1 MDRRLGKSA
10 AMLKIH
16 RTTPSALFF
25 DTIDQPRERLLRWA
39 YRPLEE
45 RRQRRAPIDHDLFH
59 HGHLADL
66 VYQEFAGTCAF
77 CERPVDTSEGVS
89 HFRPL
94 NIDGDHGGEEYVD
107 HYSWLAYEWLNL
119 FLICRSCQ
127 KRRRDRFF
135 VTGRRARFLA
145 TFDEVRSEERPLLID
160 PTIDNPSS
168 HLSFLFTGECIPKR
182 NSAKGKVTV
191 EILALNDIELVNQR
205 SDAIEAVIGAWR
217 AALLDGADIS
227 DDVLTTP
234 FLGAWREVLARTL
247 NEYGIANLGASGGQS
262 LVRRLRELIMKN
274 DSDGRDRMAAAI
286 DLVRS
291 SDEIRRAEF
300 QRAPTETARDLYPSV
315 RLPQAYAMLKAPE
328 AEIVRVLISNY
339 KAIDRLDIRLR
350 EARSR
355 KSGASCLMLIGENA
369 VGKSTCLSAIALA
382 LLGTQEAKKLR
393 LTYRDLARSQA
404 RQSWD
409 VWGREPVEVRLQLD
423 AISDPAEFIYDPV
436 RGRVEGS
443 SEQSTIVLGYGPHRY
458 FANARGR
465 RGTSAAHG
473 VRSLFDSRQA
483 LPDPTEWLS
492 GLRGRAFDEVARTI
506 RMILPVGDDDHL
518 VHDSRS
524 GICVFAQ
531 GQLTPVG
538 QLSEGYRSV
547 FAMIADICRNLLE
560 HWSNLENAQG
570 VVLVDE
576 IETHLHPRWKMRV
589 MSSLREAF
597 PRVQFVVT
605 THDPL
610 CIRGMDDGEV
620 VVLARNEKGGI
631 TTLADLPDVSGM
643 RAEQLLTS
651 EYFGLSSTIDPDLHL
666 EIARLAKG
674 VASDPALKIGSEANE
689 LVSRLTVGDSA
700 SAQIIQ
706 EALLRYLR
714 EREKPLD
721 ALAPNARAAAVE
733 SVLRALRSSRAE

>member
-1 MDRRLGKSA
+1 
-10 AMLKIH
+10 MLKVR

-39 YRPLEE
+39 LRSLEE

-59 HGHLADL
+59 RSHLADM
-66 VYQEFAGTCAF
+66 VHQEFAGACAF
-77 CERPVDTSEGVS
+77 CERPVDPSDGVS

-94 NIDGDHGGEEYVD
+94 SVDGDHDGEGYAD

-119 FLICRSCQ
+119 FLICRICQ
-127 KRRRDRFF
+127 KQRRDRFY
-135 VTGRRARFLA
+135 VMGKRARFLA
-145 TFDEVRSEERPLLID
+145 TFDEVRAEERPLLID
-160 PTIDNPSS
+160 PTIDNPAS
-168 HLSFLFTGECIPKR
+168 HLSFLVSGECIPKR

-191 EILALNDIELVNQR
+191 DLLALNDDELVHR
-205 SDAIEAVIGAWR
+205 RLEAIETVVGAWQT
-217 AALLDGADIS
+217 ALQDGADIS
-227 DDVLTTP
+227 DAVLNTP
-234 FLGAWREVLARTL
+234 FLGAWRDVLTRTL
-247 NEYGIANLGASGGQS
+247 SEFGIATLGASSRLS
-262 LVRRLRELIMKN
+262 LVRRLRDLIEKN
-274 DSDGRDRMAAAI
+274 DREGCDRMVAAI
-286 DLVRS
+286 DLVRN
-291 SDEIRRAEF
+291 SDRIRRAEF
-300 QRAPTETARDLYPSV
+300 QREPTEPERAFYPVAVLPPEARL
-315 RLPQAYAMLKAPE
+315 RAPQA
-328 AEIVRVLISNY
+328 EIERVQITNF
-339 KAIDRLDIRLR
+339 KAIDRLDIRLG
-350 EARSR
+350 EERSR
-355 KSGASCLMLIGENA
+355 KSGAPCLMLLGENA

-382 LLGTQEAKKLR
+382 LLGTREARMLR
-393 LTYRDLARSQA
+393 LTYSDLARSQA
-404 RQSWD
+404 RDSWD

-423 AISDPAEFIYDPV
+423 ARSEPAIFIYDPV

-443 SEQSTIVLGYGPHRY
+443 SEQSTVVLGYGPHRY
-458 FANARGR
+458 FAKARGR

-483 LPDPTEWLS
+483 LPDPTEWLD

-506 RMILPVGDDDHL
+506 RMILPVGDDDQL
-518 VHDSRS
+518 VNDPRS

-547 FAMIADICRNLLE
+547 FAMVADICRNLLE
-560 HWSNLENAQG
+560 HWSNLEIAHG
-570 VVLVDE
+570 VVLIDE

-610 CIRGMDDGEV
+610 CVRGMYDGEV
-620 VVLARNEKGGI
+620 VVLARNEEGGI

-643 RAEQLLTS
+643 RVEQLLTS
-651 EYFGLSSTIDPDLHL
+651 EYFGLSSTIDPDLQL
-666 EIARLAKG
+666 EIARLSDG
-674 VASDPALKIGSEANE
+674 VAGDPALKIGVEADE

-706 EALLRYLR
+706 EALLQYLQ
-714 EREKPLD
+714 EREKPID
-721 ALAPNARAAAVE
+721 ALVPNARAAAVGA
-733 SVLRALRSSRAE
+733 VFRALRSSRAG

>member
-1 MDRRLGKSA
+1 MH
-10 AMLKIH
+10 KIH

-25 DTIDQPRERLLRWA
+25 DTIDEPRERLLRWA
-39 YRPLEE
+39 HRPLEE

-59 HGHLADL
+59 HSHLADL

-94 NIDGDHGGEEYVD
+94 NIDGDYGGEESAD

-127 KRRRDRFF
+127 KRRWNRFF
-135 VTGRRARFLA
+135 VSGRRARFLA

-160 PTIDNPSS
+160 PTTDNPSS
-168 HLSFLFTGECIPKR
+168 HLSFLFTGECIPKS

-191 EILALNDIELVNQR
+191 EILALNDVELVNQR
-205 SDAIEAVIGAWR
+205 GEAVEAVMGAWR
-217 AALLDGADIS
+217 AALLSGAGIS

-234 FLGAWREVLARTL
+234 FQGFWRGVLSRTL
-247 NEYGIANLGASGGQS
+247 TEYGIATLGASSGQS
-262 LVRRLRELIMKN
+262 LVRRLRELIVQN
-274 DSDGRDRMAAAI
+274 DREGRDRMAAAI

-300 QRAPTETARDLYPSV
+300 QRAPTEIAPDFYPIV
-315 RLPQAYAMLKAPE
+315 RLPPQADKAFKALH
-328 AEIVRVLISNY
+328 AEIVCVHISNY
-339 KAIDRLDIRLR
+339 RAIDRLDIRLR
-350 EARSR
+350 EARSH
-355 KSGASCLMLIGENA
+355 KSGASCLMLLGENA
-369 VGKSTCLSAIALA
+369 VGKSTFLSAIALA
-382 LLGTQEAKKLR
+382 LLGTQEARKLR

-404 RQSWD
+404 RGSWD

-423 AISDPAEFIYDPV
+423 RSSDPAIFKYDPV

-443 SEQSTIVLGYGPHRY
+443 SDQSTVVLGYGPHRY

-465 RGTSAAHG
+465 RGASAAYG

-492 GLRGRAFDEVARTI
+492 SLRGRAFDEVARTI
-506 RMILPVGDDDHL
+506 RMVLPVGDDDHL
-518 VHDSRS
+518 VHDDRS
-524 GICVFAQ
+524 GICVFAH
-531 GQLTPVG
+531 GQLTPVAR
-538 QLSEGYRSV
+538 LSEGYRSV
-547 FAMIADICRNLLE
+547 FAMIADICRNMLE
-560 HWSNLENAQG
+560 HWSNLEIAQG

-576 IETHLHPRWKMRV
+576 IEMHLHPRWKMRV
-589 MSSLREAF
+589 MSSLRKAF
-597 PRVQFVVT
+597 PRVQFIVT

-610 CIRGMDDGEV
+610 CVRGMDNGEV
-620 VVLARNEKGGI
+620 VVLTRNERGGI

-666 EIARLAKG
+666 GIARLAEG
-674 VASDPALKIGSEANE
+674 VASDPALQIGAEADE

-706 EALLRYLR
+706 EALLQYLR

-721 ALAPNARAAAVE
+721 ALSPNARATAVGA
-733 SVLRALRSSRAE
+733 VFRALRSSRAE

>member
-1 MDRRLGKSA
+1 
-10 AMLKIH
+10 MLKVR
-16 RTTPSALFF
+16 RTPPPALFF

-39 YRPLEE
+39 HRSLEE

-59 HGHLADL
+59 RSHLADM
-66 VYQEFAGTCAF
+66 VYQEFTGACAF
-77 CERPVDTSEGVS
+77 CERPVDPAEGVS

-94 NIDGDHGGEEYVD
+94 SVDGDDDGEAYTD
-107 HYSWLAYEWLNL
+107 HYSWLAFEWLNL
-119 FLICRSCQ
+119 FLICRICQ
-127 KRRRDRFF
+127 KQRRDRFY
-135 VTGRRARFLA
+135 VTDRRARFLA
-145 TFDEVRSEERPLLID
+145 TFDEVRAEERPLLID
-160 PTIDNPSS
+160 PTIDNPAS
-168 HLSFLFTGECIPKR
+168 HLSFLFSGECIPKR
-182 NSAKGKVTV
+182 SSAKGKATV
-191 EILALNDIELVNQR
+191 DLLALNDKELVYR
-205 SDAIEAVIGAWR
+205 RLEAIETLIEAWK
-217 AALLDGADIS
+217 AALQEGADIS
-227 DDVLTTP
+227 DAVLTTP
-234 FLGAWREVLARTL
+234 FLGAWRDVLARTL
-247 NEYGIANLGASGGQS
+247 SEFGIATLGANSRRL
-262 LVRRLRELIMKN
+262 LVRRLRDLINKN
-274 DSDGRDRMAAAI
+274 DRDGRDRLVAAI
-286 DLVRS
+286 DLVRD
-291 SDEIRRAEF
+291 SDEIRSAEY
-300 QRAPTETARDLYPSV
+300 QREPTEFKRVLHPVTVLSSNEELRAS
-315 RLPQAYAMLKAPE
+315 Q
-328 AEIVRVLISNY
+328 AEIERIQITSF
-339 KAIDRLDIRLR
+339 KALDNLDIRLR

-355 KSGASCLMLIGENA
+355 KSGASCLMLLGENA

-382 LLGTQEAKKLR
+382 LLGTREARKLR

-404 RQSWD
+404 RASWD

-423 AISDPAEFIYDPV
+423 ARSEPAIFIYDPV

-458 FANARGR
+458 FAKARGR

-483 LPDPTEWLS
+483 LPDPTEWLD

-506 RMILPVGDDDHL
+506 RMILPVGDDDQL
-518 VHDSRS
+518 VNDHRS
-524 GICVFAQ
+524 GICVLAQ

-538 QLSEGYRSV
+538 QLSEGYRSI
-547 FAMIADICRNLLE
+547 FAMVADICRNLLE
-560 HWSNLENAQG
+560 HWSNLEIAHG

-610 CIRGMDDGEV
+610 CVRGMHDGEV
-620 VVLARNEKGGI
+620 VVLARNQEGGI

-651 EYFGLSSTIDPDLHL
+651 EYFGLSSTIDPVLQL
-666 EIARLAKG
+666 EIARLAEE
-674 VASDPALKIGSEANE
+674 VAGDPAVKIGAEADE
-689 LVSRLTVGDSA
+689 LVTRLTVGDSA

-706 EALLRYLR
+706 EALLQYLK

-721 ALAPNARAAAVE
+721 ALVPNARATAVE
-733 SVLRALRSSRAE
+733 AVFRALRSSRVG